1 LHYTKDNSKATIIG
15 DLTNTLTLPENKI
28 DCFILTQTLNF
39 VYDFKSAIKGIYYM
53 LKKEG
58 VALVTVAGIS
68 QISRYD
74 MDRWGDYWRFT
85 DLSMKKT
92 FEEVFDIGNVEVET
106 YGNALTATAFLQG
119 ICAQE
124 LTNEELFYKD
134 KDYQVTIAIKAK
146 KR

>member
-1 LHYTKDNSKATIIG
+1 MVCEISEDTYSKKFGSSIQKIEVLHYTKDNSKATIIG

-39 VYDFKSAIKGIYYM
+39 VYDFKSAIKGIYHM
-53 LKKEG
+53 LKRKG

-85 DLSMKKT
+85 DLSMKK
-92 FEEVFDIGNVEVET
+92 
-106 YGNALTATAFLQG
+106 LLKKFL
-119 ICAQE
+119 I
-124 LTNEELFYKD
+124 
-134 KDYQVTIAIKAK
+134 
-146 KR
+146 